1 MAAAAGDVVSRAGR
15 VLRMSQPKPSKSI
28 YGRGLDL
35 RSPDVK
41 DRAAAVR
48 AKPRPSTKQQSIAAL
63 AARIQKANPT
73 GASPANVKPM
83 SPEELRKVRATVIAN
98 AAMRQAAPD
107 VKASARQAPSAEV
120 SGALNVFGPNLY
132 RKLGGD
138 VQHPSIPKEGSTGWA
153 ALEAAGLL
161 PFGRPLRAL
170 PAVVKGAKALLAGKT
185 AVEAGAA
192 AKATYRASGPI
203 VRGLKGAKAARTL
216 KLNEKVQQLPAA
228 RSRVTKTLIEKPSDV
243 ASQAMMG
250 EGKVAAAARKVLPT
264 ASAEA
269 RVAKAAGR
277 EQAQEAGRTQAGMA
291 RQIKALPKEGSPED
305 IAHSWWAQLPKSHR
319 NAEGLKLVRAKQAA
333 ELEQLTSGKA
343 LKGLEAQAGAV
354 RAQLGKQSKPSDPL
368 RAAYREYRSEEGLG
382 TGGMDFDEYADYARK
397 HKPGLIKE
405 SEDWAATAGSEVAVE
420 RDPKD
425 VFDLIGK
432 LQDLKLLMSDLPQ
445 RVEDL
450 SASMAR
456 LDQVIAKPPRLDE
469 RVIGAV
475 RALSADRRQVLEQAE
490 VLKPERAAARE
501 GLVSRWLGLEPTGE
515 EAFLGHRLG
524 KVRGAQQSLMPV
536 SVGTGRVKLPQGV
549 ARENK
554 LVLAKSGRLRES
566 TRVAVEDWQAAQVY
580 RSATTSRRDLSQMGK
595 PFEGRLPEGTM
606 LVNPKGRAV
615 PPHWKTDKLAK
626 IGQEG
631 FDQEEVYKA
640 AQEIVSGFLADPS
653 QLDDMLKAAKA
664 SGVRWDELRVVPEQV
679 VKRYYGQF
687 TPARGSG
694 KIAKVYDAAVDF
706 TAASIVF
713 ARLGYIPKN
722 IAQNLIMAVPHQ
734 GAFLLVNAPRAGQA
748 LADPQLRTLLSAEVG
763 FSGPTQGLS
772 GEARYGKALRG
783 LPAKAASV
791 VGSVADTPMRIS
803 AFIHEAAAAG
813 VIPKL
818 KPVLSDADKAALVR
832 LLTDKQNRPLLND
845 IRARANEAMAD
856 FSRMT
861 PAQRRWARR
870 FLIIPGWLWA
880 GSRYPAHFAATHP
893 GRSAALAYVGAG
905 EPGAPDRLQV
915 NKPVNEYFA
924 KGLPS
929 YLEGIDTGEGKVL
942 RTTSLSPVNTPYDI
956 AMALA
961 QRSPDTAVG
970 YGNPFAKAVYNI
982 LNRTVDSP
990 RGPYRTDFQT
1000 AVTRNLERIA
1010 PNVRLARDLISP
1022 DGEGNYP
1029 EDATRLGRLK
1039 REVGVLPIEVKRA
1052 SAGGTSESKSI
1063 YGGGGRGSK
1072 SIYAG
1077 QGGGSKSIYK

>member
-1 MAAAAGDVVSRAGR
+1 M
-15 VLRMSQPKPSKSI
+15 
-28 YGRGLDL
+28 
-35 RSPDVK
+35 
-41 DRAAAVR
+41 
-48 AKPRPSTKQQSIAAL
+48 
-63 AARIQKANPT
+63 
-73 GASPANVKPM
+73 
-83 SPEELRKVRATVIAN
+83 
-98 AAMRQAAPD
+98 
-107 VKASARQAPSAEV
+107 
-120 SGALNVFGPNLY
+120 
-132 RKLGGD
+132 
-138 VQHPSIPKEGSTGWA
+138 
-153 ALEAAGLL
+153 
-161 PFGRPLRAL
+161 
-170 PAVVKGAKALLAGKT
+170 
-185 AVEAGAA
+185 
-192 AKATYRASGPI
+192 
-203 VRGLKGAKAARTL
+203 
-216 KLNEKVQQLPAA
+216 QQLPAA
-228 RSRVTKTLIEKPSDV
+228 RSRVTKTLIEKPADV
-243 ASQAMMG
+243 VSQAMMG
-250 EGKVAAAARKVLPT
+250 EGKVAAAARKVLPR

-277 EQAQEAGRTQAGMA
+277 EQAQEAARAQAGMA
-291 RQIKALPKEGSPED
+291 RQIKTLPREGSPED
-305 IAHSWWAQLPKSHR
+305 IAHSWWAQLPVSHR
-319 NAEGLKLVRAKQAA
+319 NAEGLKLVRAKQAS

-354 RAQLGKQSKPSDPL
+354 RAKL
-368 RAAYREYRSEEGLG
+368 
-382 TGGMDFDEYADYARK
+382 
-397 HKPGLIKE
+397 
-405 SEDWAATAGSEVAVE
+405 ATADEAT
-420 RDPKD
+420 R
-425 VFDLIGK
+425 FDLIGK

-490 VLKPERAAARE
+490 VLKPERAATRE

-524 KVRGAQQSLMPV
+524 KVRGSQQSLMPV
-536 SVGTGRVKLPQGV
+536 SVGLGRVKLPQGV
-549 ARENK
+549 STENK

-580 RSATTSRRDLSQMGK
+580 RSATTSRRDLAQMGK
-595 PFEGRLPEGTM
+595 PFEGRLPEGMM

-653 QLDDMLKAAKA
+653 QLDEMLRAARA
-664 SGVRWDELRVVPEQV
+664 AGVRWDELRVVPESV

-722 IAQNLIMAVPHQ
+722 IAQNLIMAAPHQ
-734 GAFLLVNAPRAGQA
+734 GAFLLVNVPRAAQA
-748 LADPQLRTLLSAEVG
+748 IADPQLRPLLAAEVG

-772 GEARYGKALRG
+772 GEARYGRALRG
-783 LPAKAASV
+783 APAKAAAF
-791 VGSVADTPMRIS
+791 VGSVADNPMRIS
-803 AFIHEAAAAG
+803 AFLHEAAAAG

-818 KPVLSDADKAALVR
+818 KPVLSEADKTQLMR
-832 LLTDKQNRPLLND
+832 LLTDPQNRPLLND
-845 IRARANEAMAD
+845 IRSRSVEAMAD

-861 PAQRRWARR
+861 PEQRRWARR
-870 FLIIPGWLWA
+870 LLIIPGWLYA
-880 GSRYPAHFAATHP
+880 GSRYPVHFAATHP
-893 GRSAALAYVGAG
+893 GRSAALAYAAAG
-905 EPGAPDRLQV
+905 EPGAPDRFQV

-929 YLEGIDTGEGKVL
+929 FLEGIDTGQGKVL

-961 QRSPDTAVG
+961 QKSPDTAVG
-970 YGNPFAKAVYNI
+970 YANPFAKALYNI
-982 LNRTVDSP
+982 ANRTADSP

-1000 AVTRNLERIA
+1000 AVARNLERLA
-1010 PNVRLARDLISP
+1010 PNVKLARELISP
-1022 DGEGNYP
+1022 SGEGNYP

-1039 REVGVLPIEVKRA
+1039 RELGVIPIEVKRA
-1052 SAGGTSESKSI
+1052 STPTGSSKS
-1063 YGGGGRGSK
+1063 K
-1072 SIYAG
+1072 SLRAG
-1077 QGGGSKSIYK
+1077 QGGGSKSLRRTGGKSQSLRSG